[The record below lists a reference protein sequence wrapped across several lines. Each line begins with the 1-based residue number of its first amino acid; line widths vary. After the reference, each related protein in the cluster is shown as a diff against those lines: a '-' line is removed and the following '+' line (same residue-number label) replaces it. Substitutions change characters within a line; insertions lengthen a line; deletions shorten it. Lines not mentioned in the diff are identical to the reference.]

1 MPLLFR
7 WFTII
12 CAVFAALSLSGCSA
26 VRLGYN
32 NAPTLAY
39 WWLDGYFDF
48 STAQSNAMRAELVA
62 LQDWHRKEELP
73 LLADLLKN
81 LQAAAPTPVNSEQI
95 CAVYS
100 YVQTRVLATSDRLVP
115 AFAAL
120 STNLQPAQLDHMART
135 FEKRNKQW
143 REEWLEGSKAE
154 RTDLR
159 TKKLQER
166 AEAFYGR
173 LDATQ
178 VALLRNQVNNSD
190 FDPSLNY
197 REMLRRQQDTLQ
209 TLRDLRNSNATEA
222 QGQADIRAM
231 LARALNSPDP
241 AFRAYLATI
250 TAQSCAALAAVHN
263 STSASQRQRLA
274 QTLQDYETDAR
285 VLMQRP

>member
-7 WFTII
+7 WFAII
-12 CAVFAALSLSGCSA
+12 CAVFVALTLSGCSA
-26 VRLGYN
+26 VRLGYS
-32 NAPTLAY
+32 NAPTLTY

-48 STAQSNAMRAELVA
+48 TTTQSNAMRAELVA

-73 LLADLLKN
+73 LIADLLKN
-81 LQAAAPTPVNSEQI
+81 LQTAAPSPVNPEQI

-100 YVQTRVLATSDRLVP
+100 YVQTRFLTASDRLVP
-115 AFAAL
+115 AFGTL
-120 STNLQPAQLDHMART
+120 STSLQPAQLDHLART

-143 REEWLEGSKAE
+143 REEWLEGSKVE
-154 RTDLR
+154 RTELR

-173 LDATQ
+173 LDAAQ
-178 VALLRNQVNNSD
+178 VSLLRDQVHNSD
-190 FDPSLNY
+190 FDPTLNY

-209 TLRDLRNSNATEA
+209 TLRDLRSANATEA
-222 QGQADIRAM
+222 QGQAEMRAI
-231 LARALNSPDP
+231 LARAMNSPDP

-250 TAQSCAALAAVHN
+250 TAQSCAALAALHN

-274 QTLQDYETDAR
+274 QTLQNYEADAR
-285 VLMQRP
+285 ALMQRP